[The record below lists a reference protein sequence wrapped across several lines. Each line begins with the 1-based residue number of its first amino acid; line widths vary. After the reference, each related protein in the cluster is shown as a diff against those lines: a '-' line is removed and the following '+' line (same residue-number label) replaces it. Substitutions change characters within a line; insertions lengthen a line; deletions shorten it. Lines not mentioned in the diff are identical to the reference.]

1 MRYRH
6 RMWMPVLAV
15 FVALAAACAAEE
27 AATEPDVEAIAEP
40 VAQQP
45 EAAPPEPDAAP
56 TTSDAAELEPEPAPV
71 TTSDAA
77 ELEPEPAPVTI
88 SAAAE
93 PEPEPAPTASASAG
107 AEDEPA
113 PTTSITP
120 EPAAP
125 TTVPEPV
132 APAIVPGD
140 AVVEPSGPASD
151 QMVLEPVTRIT
162 GNLAPK
168 SVVASDTGLYFAQN
182 MMYRHTIS
190 VFDADKQLVKTLKDS
205 VDLKAFGFEASGD
218 SYQGAPVEAVFT
230 SDGSYVFVSNYRM
243 YGPGYDPRAGGDV
256 CEKDRGEES
265 FVYRIDTETLVI
277 DRLYRAGP
285 VPKYMAVTPDD
296 GLLLV
301 SNWCG
306 FDVSVIDLRTHE
318 TLAEVE
324 VGRYPRG
331 IAVTSDG
338 ATAYVAVMGSTDIA
352 VIDLLAVAADGAS
365 QDAADESG
373 VLSYLREVGAQPRHL
388 VLSPDDEVLYL
399 SLNGEDSVVALDAGT
414 GQELRRVRTG
424 TQPRSMDISE
434 DGTALYVVNYESD
447 TMSKLRTSDFEILQS
462 FNTSHHPIGITYDS
476 FNDEVW
482 VSAYSGVIH
491 VYAETQPAHTQQCP
505 SDGCDEQPDT
515 EEPSSEPETPEP
527 EPEPTRA
534 TNAPL
539 TTTPQQEPL
548 TFEQALAVAKRL
560 APDFVMPADCAAP
573 PLGNSGKL
581 PNATRAYRFGIHQ
594 GVDFSCPRGHPVE
607 AILDGRVVVAV
618 RDYQDASTADLNA
631 VLAIAGTLRFTP
643 PYTLVMLYGN
653 HVVLDHGIVDGVG
666 HLVSIYAHLDTVDE
680 AVRIGGPVTAGQM
693 LGRIGNSG
701 TTPAAAGNT
710 WSTVQLHW
718 ELHVNGQYL
727 GAGLSTSD
735 TRAVYATLF
744 ANAN

>member
-1 MRYRH
+1 M
-6 RMWMPVLAV
+6 
-15 FVALAAACAAEE
+15 LAARNRVAGAAMLMGLLAMGCSSESPSR
-27 AATEPDVEAIAEP
+27 AATEVETSTTLATLSANAEP
-40 VAQQP
+40 AGTAIVS
-45 EAAPPEPDAAP
+45 DHAAP
-56 TTSDAAELEPEPAPV
+56 TTVPEESV
-71 TTSDAA
+71 
-77 ELEPEPAPVTI
+77 
-88 SAAAE
+88 
-93 PEPEPAPTASASAG
+93 
-107 AEDEPA
+107 
-113 PTTSITP
+113 P

-125 TTVPEPV
+125 TTVPEP
-132 APAIVPGD
+132 APPTTVPVPEESVPEETVPEETVPEETVPATVPVD
-140 AVVEPSGPASD
+140 AVAELSGPSAD

-205 VDLKAFGFEASGD
+205 VDLKAFGLEASGD
-218 SYQGAPVEAVFT
+218 SYQGAPVEAAFT

-256 CEKDRGEES
+256 CEKDRGQDS
-265 FVYRIDTETLVI
+265 FVYRIDTETLLI

-306 FDVSVIDLRTHE
+306 YDVSVIDLQTHE
-318 TLAEVE
+318 TLVEVE

-352 VIDLLAVAADGAS
+352 VIDLPAVTADATQLGADGEPA
-365 QDAADESG
+365 G
-373 VLSYLREVGAQPRHL
+373 LSYLEGVGDQPRHL

-399 SLNGEDSVVALDAGT
+399 SLNGENAVVALDAAT
-414 GQELRRVRTG
+414 GQELRRARTG

-491 VYAETQPAHTQQCP
+491 VYAETEPAQTEPCP
-505 SDGCDEQPDT
+505 PEGCDGQPDE
-515 EEPSSEPETPEP
+515 EEPPSEPETPEP
-527 EPEPTRA
+527 EPEPQPAPVTV
-534 TNAPL
+534 APL
-539 TTTPQQEPL
+539 TTAPQQEPL
-548 TFEQALAVAKRL
+548 SFEQALAVAERL
-560 APDFVMPADCAAP
+560 APDFVMPADCAPP

-581 PNATRAYRFGIHQ
+581 PNATRSYRFGIHQ

-607 AILDGRVVVAV
+607 AILDGRVVVAAGG
-618 RDYQDASTADLNA
+618 YQDASTVDLNA

-666 HLVSIYAHLDTVDE
+666 HLVSIYAHLDTVDD
-680 AVRIGGPVTAGQM
+680 AVRIGGPVTAGQL

-701 TTPAAAGNT
+701 TIPAAAGNT

-727 GAGLSTSD
+727 GAGLSTSN
-735 TRAVYATLF
+735 TRAVYAALF

>member
-1 MRYRH
+1 MTTVPELATTAPELATTV
-6 RMWMPVLAV
+6 PV
-15 FVALAAACAAEE
+15 
-27 AATEPDVEAIAEP
+27 
-40 VAQQP
+40 
-45 EAAPPEPDAAP
+45 
-56 TTSDAAELEPEPAPV
+56 PEPA
-71 TTSDAA
+71 TT
-77 ELEPEPAPVTI
+77 V
-88 SAAAE
+88 
-93 PEPEPAPTASASAG
+93 
-107 AEDEPA
+107 
-113 PTTSITP
+113 P

-125 TTVPEPV
+125 MTTVPEPATT
-132 APAIVPGD
+132 APEPEFATTTVSVPELATTVSEPEAAATVPGD
-140 AVVEPSGPASD
+140 AVAGSSGPFAD
-151 QMVLEPVTRIT
+151 QMVLEPIVRIT

-168 SVVASDTGLYFAQN
+168 SVVASNTGLYFAQN

-218 SYQGAPVEAVFT
+218 SYQGAPVEAAFT

-243 YGPGYDPRAGGDV
+243 YGAGYNPRAGGDV
-256 CEKDRGEES
+256 CEKDRGEDS
-265 FVYRIDTETLVI
+265 FVYRIDTETLLI

-296 GLLLV
+296 SLLLV

-306 FDVSVIDLRTHE
+306 YDVSVIDLQTHE

-352 VIDLLAVAADGAS
+352 VIDLSAVAAAGAP
-365 QDAADESG
+365 QDAADYRGDDEDTAEDAVAANGAPLEAAERSD
-373 VLSYLREVGAQPRHL
+373 VLSYLREVGDQPRHL

-399 SLNGEDSVVALDAGT
+399 SLNGEDAVVALDAGT

-491 VYAETQPAHTQQCP
+491 VYAETEPAQTEPAQTEPAQTEECP
-505 SDGCDEQPDT
+505 PDGCDEQPGE
-515 EEPSSEPETPEP
+515 EEPSSESETPEP
-527 EPEPTRA
+527 ELEPQPIPVTG
-534 TNAPL
+534 APL
-539 TTTPQQEPL
+539 TTAPQQEPL
-548 TFEQALAVAKRL
+548 SFEQALAVAERL
-560 APDFVMPADCAAP
+560 APDFVMPADCAPP

-581 PNATRAYRFGIHQ
+581 PNATRSYRFGIHQ

-607 AILDGRVVVAV
+607 AILDGRVVVAAG
-618 RDYQDASTADLNA
+618 DYQDASTADLNA

-653 HVVLDHGIVDGVG
+653 HVVVDHGIVDGVG
-666 HLVSIYAHLDTVDE
+666 HLVSIYAHLDAVDA
-680 AVRIGGPVTAGQM
+680 AVRTGGPVTAGQL

-701 TTPAAAGNT
+701 TIPAAAGNT

-727 GAGLSTSD
+727 GAGLSTSN
-735 TRAVYATLF
+735 TRAVYAALF

>member
-1 MRYRH
+1 M
-6 RMWMPVLAV
+6 
-15 FVALAAACAAEE
+15 
-27 AATEPDVEAIAEP
+27 
-40 VAQQP
+40 
-45 EAAPPEPDAAP
+45 
-56 TTSDAAELEPEPAPV
+56 PEPAP
-71 TTSDAA
+71 
-77 ELEPEPAPVTI
+77 
-88 SAAAE
+88 
-93 PEPEPAPTASASAG
+93 
-107 AEDEPA
+107 
-113 PTTSITP
+113 
-120 EPAAP
+120 P
-125 TTVPEPV
+125 TTVPEEPV
-132 APAIVPGD
+132 PEEPVPTTVPEEPVPATVPVD
-140 AVVEPSGPASD
+140 AVAEPSGPSAD
-151 QMVLEPVTRIT
+151 QMVLKPVTRIT

-218 SYQGAPVEAVFT
+218 SYQGAPVEAAFT

-243 YGPGYDPRAGGDV
+243 YGAGYNPRAGGDV
-256 CEKDRGEES
+256 CEKDRGEDS
-265 FVYRIDTETLVI
+265 FVYRIDTETLLI

-306 FDVSVIDLRTHE
+306 YDVSVIDLQTHE

-352 VIDLLAVAADGAS
+352 VIDLSAVAAAGAP
-365 QDAADESG
+365 QDAADYRGDDEGTAEDAVAANGAQQDAAERSD
-373 VLSYLREVGAQPRHL
+373 VLSYLREVGDQPRHL

-399 SLNGEDSVVALDAGT
+399 SLNGEDAVVALDAGT

-491 VYAETQPAHTQQCP
+491 VYAETEPAQTEECP
-505 SDGCDEQPDT
+505 PDGCDEQPGE
-515 EEPSSEPETPEP
+515 EEPSSEPETPAP
-527 EPEPTRA
+527 EPRPQPTPV
-534 TNAPL
+534 TVAPL
-539 TTTPQQEPL
+539 TTAPQQEPL
-548 TFEQALAVAKRL
+548 SFEQALAVAERL
-560 APDFVMPADCAAP
+560 APDFVMPADCAPP

-607 AILDGRVVVAV
+607 AILDGRVVVAAG
-618 RDYQDASTADLNA
+618 DYQDASTADLDA

-653 HVVLDHGIVDGVG
+653 HVVVDHGIVDGVG
-666 HLVSIYAHLDTVDE
+666 HLVSVYAHLDTVDE
-680 AVRIGGPVTAGQM
+680 AVRIGGPVTAGQL

-701 TTPAAAGNT
+701 TIPAAAGNT

-718 ELHVNGQYL
+718 EIHVNGQYL
-727 GAGLSTSD
+727 GAGLSRSD
-735 TRAVYATLF
+735 TRAVYAALF

>member
-56 TTSDAAELEPEPAPV
+56 TTSAAAEPEPAP

-77 ELEPEPAPVTI
+77 ELEPEPAPVTT

-132 APAIVPGD
+132 APAIEPGD
-140 AVVEPSGPASD
+140 AVVEPSGPSAD
-151 QMVLEPVTRIT
+151 QMVLEPIARIT

-168 SVVASDTGLYFAQN
+168 SVVASGTGLYFAQN

-205 VDLKAFGFEASGD
+205 VDLEAFGFDSPGD
-218 SYQGAPVEAVFT
+218 SYQGAPVEAAFT
-230 SDGSYVFVSNYRM
+230 SDGSFVFVSNYRM

-265 FVYRIDTETLVI
+265 FVYRIDTGTLLI

-352 VIDLLAVAADGAS
+352 VIDLSAFAAAGAS
-365 QDAADESG
+365 QDADQSG
-373 VLSYLREVGAQPRHL
+373 FLSYLREVGDQPRHL

-399 SLNGEDSVVALDAGT
+399 SLNGEDAVVALDSGT

-424 TQPRSMDISE
+424 TQPRSMDISD

-476 FNDEVW
+476 FNNEVW

-491 VYAETQPAHTQQCP
+491 VYAETEPAQTQQCP
-505 SDGCDEQPDT
+505 PDGCDEHPDT
-515 EEPSSEPETPEP
+515 EKPPSESEAPEP
-527 EPEPTRA
+527 ELEPTPV

-539 TTTPQQEPL
+539 TTAPQTEPL
-548 TFEQALAVAKRL
+548 TFEQALAVAEHL
-560 APDFVMPADCAAP
+560 APDLVMPADCAAP
-573 PLGNSGKL
+573 PLSNSGKL

-607 AILDGRVVVAV
+607 AALDGRVVVAV
-618 RDYQDASTADLNA
+618 RDYVDAPTRDLNA

-653 HVVLDHGIVDGVG
+653 HVVVDHGIVDGVG
-666 HLVSIYAHLDTVDE
+666 HLVSIYAHLDAVDA
-680 AVRIGGPVTAGQM
+680 AVRIGGPVTAGQL

-735 TRAVYATLF
+735 TRAVYAALF

>member
-1 MRYRH
+1 M
-6 RMWMPVLAV
+6 
-15 FVALAAACAAEE
+15 LAARNRVAAVGAAIALGLLATGCASESPPRAAGEAETSTTLATLSANAE
-27 AATEPDVEAIAEP
+27 TAATAI
-40 VAQQP
+40 V
-45 EAAPPEPDAAP
+45 
-56 TTSDAAELEPEPAPV
+56 SDDKEQ
-71 TTSDAA
+71 
-77 ELEPEPAPVTI
+77 
-88 SAAAE
+88 
-93 PEPEPAPTASASAG
+93 TATVS
-107 AEDEPA
+107 
-113 PTTSITP
+113 

-125 TTVPEPV
+125 TTTVSEPAQAATV
-132 APAIVPGD
+132 SEPAAPTTTVSEPAAPTTTVPGD
-140 AVVEPSGPASD
+140 SAAESPQQMPAD
-151 QMVLEPVTRIT
+151 QMVLEPMTKIA

-190 VFDADKQLVKTLKDS
+190 VFDAGKQLVKTLQDS
-205 VDLKAFGFEASGD
+205 VDLKAFGYDVPGD
-218 SYQGAPVEAVFT
+218 SYQGAPVEAAFT

-243 YGPGYDPRAGGDV
+243 YGSGYNPRAGGDI

-265 FVYRIDTETLVI
+265 FVYRIDTETLLI

-352 VIDLLAVAADGAS
+352 VINLSAVAANGAP
-365 QDAADESG
+365 QDAADYPGDDEDPAEDAVAASGAPQDAADQSG
-373 VLSYLREVGAQPRHL
+373 VLSYLREVGDQPRHL

-399 SLNGEDSVVALDAGT
+399 SLNGENAVVALDADT
-414 GQELRRVRTG
+414 GQELMRARTG
-424 TQPRSMDISE
+424 TQPRSMDISD

-462 FNTSHHPIGITYDS
+462 FDTSHHPIGITYDS

-491 VYAETQPAHTQQCP
+491 VYAEREPAQTEQCP
-505 SDGCDEQPDT
+505 PDGCGEQAGD
-515 EEPSSEPETPEP
+515 EEPSPEPETPEA
-527 EPEPTRA
+527 EPEPQPTPV
-534 TNAPL
+534 TVSPL
-539 TTTPQQEPL
+539 TTAPQQEPL
-548 TFEQALAVAKRL
+548 TFEQALAVAERL
-560 APDFVMPADCAAP
+560 APDFVMPADCAPP
-573 PLGNSGKL
+573 PLNNSGKL

-594 GVDFSCPRGHPVE
+594 GVDFSCPRSHPAE

-618 RDYQDASTADLNA
+618 GDYQDASTADLDA
-631 VLAIAGTLRFTP
+631 VLGIAGTLRFTP

-653 HVVLDHGIVDGVG
+653 HVVVDHGIIDGVG
-666 HLVSIYAHLDTVDE
+666 HLVSIYAHLDAVDD
-680 AVRIGGPVTAGQM
+680 AVRIGGPVTAGQL

-701 TTPAAAGNT
+701 TVPAAAGNT

-727 GAGLSTSD
+727 GAGLSRSD
-735 TRAVYATLF
+735 TRTVYAALF